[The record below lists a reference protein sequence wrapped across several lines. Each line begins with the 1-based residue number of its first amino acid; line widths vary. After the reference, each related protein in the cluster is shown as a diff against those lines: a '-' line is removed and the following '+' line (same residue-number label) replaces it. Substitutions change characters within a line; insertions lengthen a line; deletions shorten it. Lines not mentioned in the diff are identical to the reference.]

1 MAALGMTRAG
11 CSSACNMQARGAG
24 KRCKCVCAGGALQ
37 VGLPPAE
44 LAAAAQS
51 AAVRW
56 QPGENGTVEF
66 TLPLT
71 AAYDML
77 QQGALVLEL
86 ENVTNADLSTELGT
100 TLISALAQDNLT
112 VALAMQPNQVQPS
125 SYLISVRLAC
135 SCSMTAALK
144 T

>member
-1 MAALGMTRAG
+1 M
-11 CSSACNMQARGAG
+11 
-24 KRCKCVCAGGALQ
+24 
-37 VGLPPAE
+37 GLPPAE

-51 AAVRW
+51 AAVQW
-56 QPGENGTVEF
+56 QPGENGTVEIS
-66 TLPLT
+66 LPLA

-86 ENVTNADLSTELGT
+86 QNVTNADLSLELGT
-100 TLISALAQDNLT
+100 TLISALAQENLT

-125 SYLISVRLAC
+125 SSLISVRLGY
-135 SCSMTAALK
+135 SCSITAALK